1 MGQKTVR
8 FSDLSGQLIMHDDAL
23 ARIVVHEHP
32 ELGDGPVEIEA
43 LTDEAEAMEEAALR
57 VAVIDLYLPDDIEP
71 RRIVME
77 ADAFDK
83 LATQSSMA
91 ELLTAARPVRRN
103 ARSSRAGGSRADRLD
118 YATREHAGKPHKGKI
133 TDTEK
138 QLVRD
143 HLDEINDRL
152 AGQGLRTISLTDPE
166 HVERYS
172 LQDLA
177 RERNLEL
184 EFGFSEEGR
193 HRDEGGRQGRV
204 TPPPVLPAAPARPW
218 LASRGGS
225 ARSAASADDLDQ
237 QNPGVV
243 DRADR
248 SEQRSHGKPVEP
260 AATVQ
265 DEREPAT
272 VHGTVAA
279 AVPPSGRRSTAAG
292 RHDSGADS

>member
-43 LTDEAEAMEEAALR
+43 LTEEAEAMEEAALR
-57 VAVIDLYLPDDIEP
+57 VAVIDLYLADDIEP

-91 ELLTAARPVRRN
+91 ELLTAARPVRR
-103 ARSSRAGGSRADRLD
+103 STRASASGTRGDRLD

-143 HLDEINDRL
+143 HLDEINERL
-152 AGQGLRTISLTDPE
+152 AGQGLRVISLTDPE
-166 HVERYS
+166 HVERYG

-184 EFGFSEEGR
+184 EFGLG
-193 HRDEGGRQGRV
+193 DE
-204 TPPPVLPAAPARPW
+204 
-218 LASRGGS
+218 
-225 ARSAASADDLDQ
+225 AD
-237 QNPGVV
+237 VE
-243 DRADR
+243 DRA
-248 SEQRSHGKPVEP
+248 
-260 AATVQ
+260 AAK
-265 DEREPAT
+265 
-272 VHGTVAA
+272 VA
-279 AVPPSGRRSTAAG
+279 
-292 RHDSGADS
+292 